1 MTTLETIN
9 EDDICHTCG
18 KTYQWHIDFQP
29 AHLFNTGTSGMK
41 AALGARRDRD
51 PQSRR
56 ITSQQP
62 SQGPS
67 RVVWPT
73 DPVLRVALINAG
85 VITADDLHK
94 AEELLKTSMGDL
106 SNPGGRGVERTMPS

>member
-9 EDDICHTCG
+9 GDDTCKTCG
-18 KTYQWHIDFQP
+18 QTFTWHQDFQP
-29 AHLFNTGTSGMK
+29 EHPFNTGAAGAK

-56 ITSQQP
+56 ITSQHP
-62 SQGPS
+62 SQTPP

-85 VITADDLHK
+85 VISADDLHK

-106 SNPGGRGVERTMPS
+106 SNPGGRGGERQV